1 MSTENDCEK
10 HEDKALSQIAVSGSA
25 FVNGD
30 KVKYAYGLT
39 FIFIGLDPLDN
50 TQAYCLHPTAICQEQ
65 PNLKYK
71 RVDKLPLDRLTHC
84 H

>member
-1 MSTENDCEK
+1 MRNENVNEPQNQQSC
-10 HEDKALSQIAVSGSA
+10 QNAVSGSA
-25 FVNGD
+25 FINGD

-39 FIFIGLDPLDN
+39 FIFVGLDPLDK
-50 TQAYCLHPTAICQEQ
+50 TQAYCLHPTAICQDQ

-71 RVDKLPLDRLTHC
+71 KVDKLPLDRLTHC

>member
-1 MSTENDCEK
+1 MKTEFDNTEK
-10 HEDKALSQIAVSGSA
+10 EALSIARVSGSA

-39 FIFIGLDPLDN
+39 FIFVGLDPLDK
-50 TQAYCLHPTAICQEQ
+50 TQAYCLHPTAICQDQ

>member
-1 MSTENDCEK
+1 MITRS
-10 HEDKALSQIAVSGSA
+10 VF

-50 TQAYCLHPTAICQEQ
+50 TWAYCLHPNKKLC
-65 PNLKYK
+65 
-71 RVDKLPLDRLTHC
+71 KLPLDRLKRC
-84 H
+84 A

>member
-1 MSTENDCEK
+1 MRNENVNEPQNQQSC
-10 HEDKALSQIAVSGSA
+10 QNAVSGSA
-25 FVNGD
+25 FINGD

-39 FIFIGLDPLDN
+39 FIFVGLDPLDN
-50 TQAYCLHPTAICQEQ
+50 TQAYCLHPTAICQDQ